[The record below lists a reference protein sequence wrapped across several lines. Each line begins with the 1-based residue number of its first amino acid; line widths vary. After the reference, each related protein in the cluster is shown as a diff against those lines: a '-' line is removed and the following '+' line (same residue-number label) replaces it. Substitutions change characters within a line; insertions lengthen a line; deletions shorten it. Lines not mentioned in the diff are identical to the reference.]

1 MLPPHSPPISPVSPL
16 SGPHSPPISLSSP
29 SMSPSM
35 SPLSGPHSSPI
46 SLSSPS
52 MSPLSRPHSP
62 TISLSSP
69 SMSPLSQPHSPPIS
83 LLSPSM
89 SPLLI
94 PHSPHIS
101 PLSPTMS
108 PQPPTISPKPP
119 PLSPLSSSMLTPW
132 SFQSS
137 STSELSSAL
146 PKPFLANHQSPSLSP
161 TKLLQSNSKL
171 PESYSPSLLPS
182 THSVTEP
189 ESPAKKSIAKDIDCL
204 RILPLNKK
212 LEHSQL
218 PPYIQDVLPD
228 NCSYMFSG
236 FEYLCEHTKAFCATM
251 FINVHSEEMAKQWL
265 KEKENKK
272 DVTYRITRGVPIKEQ
287 KVLYKTIR
295 HCQHKRKQPLKSSSK
310 HPNSINRR
318 DKNRLS
324 STTHN

>member
-1 MLPPHSPPISPVSPL
+1 MSTPKSNQLPAISLSCPVLPNSESTPPLSSPTSPRLPSMLPPHSPPISPVSPLISPL

-52 MSPLSRPHSP
+52 MSPLL
-62 TISLSSP
+62 IL
-69 SMSPLSQPHSPPIS
+69 HSPPIS
-83 LLSPSM
+83 LSSPSM

-94 PHSPHIS
+94 PHSPPIS
-101 PLSPTMS
+101 LLSPTMS

-119 PLSPLSSSMLTPW
+119 PLSPLSSSMLMPR

-137 STSELSSAL
+137 STSELSSAS
-146 PKPFLANHQSPSLSP
+146 PKPFLANHQSPSLSL

-182 THSVTEP
+182 THSVMEP
-189 ESPAKKSIAKDIDCL
+189 KKSIAKDIDCL

-228 NCSYMFSG
+228 NCSYMFSS
-236 FEYLCEHTKAFCATM
+236 FEYLCKHTKAFRATM
-251 FINVHSEEMAKQWL
+251 FIKNVEILHADRSVNPSAQDIYYL
-265 KEKENKK
+265 F
-272 DVTYRITRGVPIKEQ
+272 
-287 KVLYKTIR
+287 
-295 HCQHKRKQPLKSSSK
+295 
-310 HPNSINRR
+310 
-318 DKNRLS
+318 
-324 STTHN
+324 